1 MGVSFLDVFYMSRIS
16 LRMLMGQYLA
26 IHTPE
31 REVICSWCNSWC
43 QVCAQGFV
51 GIIQED
57 LKLSDMMHRVY
68 STLVALCA
76 P

>member
-1 MGVSFLDVFYMSRIS
+1 MGALGANELMGVSFLDVFYMSRIS

-43 QVCAQGFV
+43 
-51 GIIQED
+51 
-57 LKLSDMMHRVY
+57 
-68 STLVALCA
+68 
-76 P
+76 